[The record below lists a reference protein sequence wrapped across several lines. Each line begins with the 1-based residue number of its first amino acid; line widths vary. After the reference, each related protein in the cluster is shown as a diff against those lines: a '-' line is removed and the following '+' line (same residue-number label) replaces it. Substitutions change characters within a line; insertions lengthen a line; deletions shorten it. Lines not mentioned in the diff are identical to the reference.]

1 MLLGAQQQHTAGWA
15 WPGACALPVLFP
27 LPPPTPPWPPCITW
41 NMAWLRGWMV
51 QLAAMAAA
59 VWDLEDWEAGGWG
72 GGGGEGSS
80 MALKG
85 GREAV

>member
-1 MLLGAQQQHTAGWA
+1 
-15 WPGACALPVLFP
+15 
-27 LPPPTPPWPPCITW
+27 
-41 NMAWLRGWMV
+41 MV

-72 GGGGEGSS
+72 GGGGGGEGSS

-85 GREAV
+85 AREAV